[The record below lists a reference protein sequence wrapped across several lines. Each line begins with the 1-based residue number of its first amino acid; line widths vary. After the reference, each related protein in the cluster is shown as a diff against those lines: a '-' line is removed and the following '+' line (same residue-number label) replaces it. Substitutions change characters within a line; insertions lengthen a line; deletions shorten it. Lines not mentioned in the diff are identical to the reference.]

1 MIEEVEKAAKIL
13 GIGYEWKEAPG
24 TDGKQVRFLL
34 LNFGVGYKIAC
45 TEGQNSVLL
54 ETAILMKREDAEA
67 IAIDANR
74 QKRLLRVLKLELLTG
89 RTGYRFETEKDQLR
103 AIVLSQ
109 RLILSADSESGL
121 QRFWDGLQELV
132 IMAARCLELLGAVL
146 GDMRTAPP
154 LKQTTSPEMMYR

>member
-13 GIGYEWKEAPG
+13 GMGYEWKEGPG

-34 LNFGVGYKIAC
+34 LNFGFGYKIAC
-45 TEGQNSVLL
+45 SEGQNSVIL
-54 ETAILMKREDAEA
+54 ETAVMIKPEDAEA

-74 QKRLLRVLKLELLTG
+74 QKRLLRVLKLELLNG
-89 RTGYRFETEKDQLR
+89 RTGYRFEMEKDQLR

-109 RLILSADSESGL
+109 RLILLSDRESGL

-132 IMAARCLELLGAVL
+132 IMVARCLELLGAVL

-154 LKQTTSPEMMYR
+154 LKQSTSPEMMYR